1 MITRLIILLLIFFGC
16 TADSQDEVIR
26 VTKNTS
32 GVIENSNN
40 FSEAEKPLKIRR
52 SLPNRVDINILKS
65 KLQGTES
72 KESKKNLLILTVL
85 FTILSILGISFSL

>member
-1 MITRLIILLLIFFGC
+1 MTDRGFTNL
-16 TADSQDEVIR
+16 SNE
-26 VTKNTS
+26 
-32 GVIENSNN
+32 IENSNDFN
-40 FSEAEKPLKIRR
+40 DAEKPIKIRR
-52 SLPNRVDINILKS
+52 SSLNRVDINILKS